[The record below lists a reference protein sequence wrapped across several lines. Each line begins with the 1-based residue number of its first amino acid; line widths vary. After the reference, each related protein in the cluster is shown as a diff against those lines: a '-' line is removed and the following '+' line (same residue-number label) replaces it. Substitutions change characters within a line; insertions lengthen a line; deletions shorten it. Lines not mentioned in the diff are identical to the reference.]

1 MSITAAM
8 MTTNSLFLRIIT
20 KLAIN
25 GAAPLTKGF
34 TTEVCQL
41 NAKHPFQLDL
51 LIMNVSWFRFQRLD
65 IASPLC
71 RPFKGVNEAPDSYSS
86 CNSRNT
92 CRWFASRWHEMELAL
107 IFLRFTSLFRAS
119 LGDKCCEIWEHGR
132 AT

>member
-1 MSITAAM
+1 M

-25 GAAPLTKGF
+25 GTAPLTKGF

-65 IASPLC
+65 IVHLSVVLSEVLTKLLILIALATRETHVGGLLP
-71 RPFKGVNEAPDSYSS
+71 GGM
-86 CNSRNT
+86 
-92 CRWFASRWHEMELAL
+92 RWN
-107 IFLRFTSLFRAS
+107 
-119 LGDKCCEIWEHGR
+119 
-132 AT
+132 